1 LGQQRED
8 KTMGQ
13 QQLLLIVLGVIIVGL
28 AVAAAVTLMNSQ
40 SSASNRDAVTND
52 LLNLSTRAQQ
62 YYRRPRMLGG
72 GGHSFSG
79 LTMTKITTKTSN
91 PNGTY
96 SLSPD
101 PVAGTPAYIEL
112 VGIGVETGNDGSAP
126 VKVVMK
132 VWPDSAAMDVTHTN

>member
-1 LGQQRED
+1 
-8 KTMGQ
+8 MGQ

-28 AVAAAVTLMNSQ
+28 AVAAAVTLMNTQ

-52 LLNLSTRAQQ
+52 LMNLSTRAQQ

-72 GGHSFSG
+72 GGHTFSG
-79 LTMTKITTKTSN
+79 LSMTKIAVKTSN

-96 SLSPD
+96 SMNPD
-101 PVAGTPAYIEL
+101 PVGGAPAYIEL
-112 VGIGVETGNDGSAP
+112 IGVGVETGNDGSAP

-132 VWPDSAAMDVTHTN
+132 VWPDSAAMDMSHVN